1 MANRIINEYIPEYIT
16 HPGETLNDILEAK
29 GMSQLELAMRSG
41 RPKTKINEI
50 IKGKISITP
59 ETAIQLENVLG
70 IPASFWNT
78 RQKKYDEYIAKKEA
92 AERMKEY
99 TEWLKSM
106 PVNEMVKLGWLN
118 KFEDKALQTWELL
131 KYFGVNSPSEWK
143 SIWGCSDVSY
153 RQSFCFKNN
162 PEATSVWLR
171 KGEIEAQK
179 INCKKY
185 DKQALN
191 TALKKILS
199 MTKENPEVFESEV
212 IKLCAEAGVALTF
225 IPHLKGVPVWG
236 ITRWLNPDKALIQ
249 LSLRGKYEDIFWFT
263 FFHEAGHILLHGKK
277 DIFIESEDNRDS
289 KETEADIFAR
299 DMLIPFDNWQKFI
312 QSGNYK
318 TKKAVTDFA
327 KQLDISPAIVV
338 GRLQHEK
345 FIEFSHLNDL
355 KRKFDFAE

>member
-1 MANRIINEYIPEYIT
+1 MANRLINEYIPEYIT
-16 HPGETLNDILEAK
+16 HPGETLNDILEEK
-29 GMSQLELAMRSG
+29 GMSQLELAVRTG
-41 RPKTKINEI
+41 RPKTKINEM

-59 ETAIQLENVLG
+59 ETSIQLENVLG

-106 PVNEMVKLGWLN
+106 SVNEMVKLGWLN
-118 KFEDKALQTWELL
+118 KFEDKAQQTWELL
-131 KYFGVNSPSEWK
+131 KFFGVNSPSEWK
-143 SIWGCSDVSY
+143 GIWNCSDVSY
-153 RQSFCFKNN
+153 RQSFCFKKN

-171 KGEIEAQK
+171 KGEIEAQ
-179 INCKKY
+179 NLRCSRF
-185 DKQALN
+185 DKQQFSSVLKRILQMTILN
-191 TALKKILS
+191 PKEFENKI
-199 MTKENPEVFESEV
+199 
-212 IKLCAEAGVALTF
+212 IDLCAESGVAVAF
-225 IPHLKGVPVWG
+225 VPPLKGVPVYG
-236 ITRWLNPDKALIQ
+236 ITRWLTPEKALIQ

-277 DIFIESEDNRDS
+277 DIFIESEDNRND
-289 KETEADIFAR
+289 KEIEADIFAR
-299 DMLIPFDNWQKFI
+299 DMLIPFDKWKKFI

-327 KQLDISPAIVV
+327 QQFDVSPAIVV

-355 KRKFDFAE
+355 KRKFEFVD